1 MLSVQFVKIRLSQS
15 VDMEVNL
22 HRQPRNKQLEGGP
35 AGGRNTA
42 GTETPWGCGYKRA
55 PPNGSAGRK
64 SPMGFSISAFIL
76 WGKYF
81 EILYSKGQGRWREHL
96 TPDTRT
102 GKKIRL
108 GVIVPSIPQCQ
119 MQIANNRKNP
129 LSFNHRKVLAIFL
142 ELNFKCV
149 FYFIRICPFLQGGPL
164 KCSHG
169 S

>member
-1 MLSVQFVKIRLSQS
+1 MLSVQFVKTRLSQS

-22 HRQPRNKQLEGGP
+22 HRQLRNKQLEGGP
-35 AGGRNTA
+35 AGGRNRA
-42 GTETPWGCGYKRA
+42 GTETPWGCGYKWA

-102 GKKIRL
+102 GKKNKVGGDCTIHSS
-108 GVIVPSIPQCQ
+108 VSD
-119 MQIANNRKNP
+119 ANRKQQKKP
-129 LSFNHRKVLAIFL
+129 FSFNHRKVLAIFL